1 MEHQE
6 KEAKEPVRKSLFIEN
21 TGKLHATTI
30 ELHLNT
36 TKSAYSNTSRDDFL
50 AGEPLWGSTPG
61 LRTGDN

>member
-50 AGEPLWGSTPG
+50 AGEP
-61 LRTGDN
+61 